1 MTFDELDKLVKES
14 LWEMAK
20 ADVTAS
26 RIVISNRL
34 KAVCMEEY
42 DKYCIGE
49 PTTYYGVPLE
59 FADLPDNLYFYIE
72 SEVRW
77 RE

>member
-14 LWEMAK
+14 LWEMTK
-20 ADVTAS
+20 ADAMPS

-49 PTTYYGVPLE
+49 PTTYYGAPLE

-72 SEVRW
+72 SEVQ
-77 RE
+77 E

>member
-1 MTFDELDKLVKES
+1 MIFDELDRLVRES

-20 ADVTAS
+20 ADAMPS

-72 SEVRW
+72 SEAQ
-77 RE
+77 E

>member
-1 MTFDELDKLVKES
+1 MIFDELDRLVKES

-34 KAVCMEEY
+34 KAICVEEY
-42 DKYCIGE
+42 DKYCTGE

-72 SEVRW
+72 SEAQ
-77 RE
+77 E